1 MGKYQPHEL
10 AKLFPRMSEDEFAG
24 LVTSIKANGLRSP
37 ISLYQGQILD
47 GFSRDE
53 ACAKAGVEPRYI
65 EYDGDDPIGFVTD
78 LNLNRRNLTNGQ
90 RALAGAKLASLRHGG
105 DRTKSSGDDL
115 KNDNENKTRVTRKQ
129 AARKMKTSPASIDR
143 AKQVLAANN
152 SELLAAVET
161 DLIGLEKAAKIACI
175 GNKSEQKEALSAAM
189 RPATAHQRKK
199 AKAAGGAKKENEPS
213 TKSNSKTSHAV
224 NRLNSLAWAD
234 ATVAQ
239 RTKFISTVGIKEIWA
254 AMSATIKDEVRSM
267 VDFELRKAAARQE
280 AAGRDVDLTILDDLT
295 IPQFLRRN

>member
-1 MGKYQPHEL
+1 MIMGRYQPHEL
-10 AKLFPRMSEDEFAG
+10 AKLFPRMSDDEFAG
-24 LVTSIKANGLRSP
+24 LVASIKANGLRSP
-37 ISLYQGQILD
+37 ISLYQEQILD

-115 KNDNENKTRVTRKQ
+115 KNDNANKTRVTRKQ

-175 GNKSEQKEALSAAM
+175 ANKSEQKEALSAAM
-189 RPATAHQRKK
+189 RPGTTHQREK
-199 AKAAGGAKKENEPS
+199 AKAALVGTDKKSMKQSPS
-213 TKSNSKTSHAV
+213 KASIADQ
-224 NRLNSLAWAD
+224 LNSLAWAD
-234 ATVAQ
+234 APIPK
-239 RTKFISTVGIKEIWA
+239 RTKFITDIGIKELWA
-254 AMSATIKDEVRSM
+254 AMSPAIKDEVRSI
-267 VDFELRKAAARQE
+267 VQLELRKAVVKHE
-280 AAGRDVDLTILDDLT
+280 TAGHDIDLSIPDDLS